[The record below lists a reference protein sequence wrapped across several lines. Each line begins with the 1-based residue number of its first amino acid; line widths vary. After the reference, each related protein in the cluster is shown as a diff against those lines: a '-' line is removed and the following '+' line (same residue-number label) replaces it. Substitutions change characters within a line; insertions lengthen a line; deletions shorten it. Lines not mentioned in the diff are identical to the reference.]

1 MRARLQ
7 ALALAGCALALV
19 GGGAVRAE
27 AATVDTRPV
36 RPPAATTPF
45 ATERLSDEARVT
57 RVANA
62 VLRSPVH
69 QMPTKSSK
77 VVGRLR
83 FQTEDG
89 PLEVYLALES
99 YLDRAGR
106 LWIRVRLPMRPNGRA
121 GWVVRD
127 ALGPLRV
134 VTTKLRVDRRT
145 LRATLY
151 RSGRKTWSSR
161 IGVGKDGTPTPRGRF
176 WVRERLRNLGG
187 NGVYGPWAFG
197 TAAYSSL
204 SEWPGGGVIGI
215 HGTNEPE
222 LLPGRVSHGCIRV
235 PNDKISRLAK
245 IMPIGTPV
253 EIL

>member
-7 ALALAGCALALV
+7 ALALAGCALALT
-19 GGGAVRAE
+19 GGGAARAQ
-27 AATVDTRPV
+27 AATPDTRPV

-45 ATERLSDEARVT
+45 GTERLSDEQRVT

-69 QMPTKSSK
+69 QLPTKSSK
-77 VVGRLR
+77 AVGRLH

-99 YLDRAGR
+99 YLDRSGR
-106 LWIRVRLPMRPNGRA
+106 LWIRVRLPMRPNGRT

-134 VTTKLRVDRRT
+134 VTTSLRVNRRT

-151 RSGRKTWSSR
+151 RSGRRIWSSR
-161 IGVGKDGTPTPRGRF
+161 IGVGKPGTPTPRGNF
-176 WVRERLRNLGG
+176 YIRERLRGLGDG
-187 NGVYGPWAFG
+187 TLYGPWAFG
-197 TAAYSSL
+197 TSAYSVL
-204 SEWPGGGVIGI
+204 SDWPGGGIVGI
-215 HGTNEPE
+215 HGTNQPH
-222 LLPGRVSHGCIRV
+222 LIPGRPSHGCVRV
-235 PNDKISRLAK
+235 PNRKVRQLARL
-245 IMPIGTPV
+245 MPIGTPV
-253 EIL
+253 RIL